1 MEQGEGAMLS
11 PRDQALRLIDY
22 LVAFEAIRNPPVRRT
37 ADHRLFRLDASALPA
52 HPAVTVHPSDDRWL
66 TVDFVDLPE
75 PPAVPEHVAALLV
88 EPSVGPDAEPLVV
101 PVAADATADQVEDW
115 EQLTQPARDWVA
127 AVWTPYRDDHRLASS
142 VKSLHRALFEQR
154 EVLAVDRETYE
165 LVWGFGQLTWTDQVS
180 GESVD
185 HPLLTVP
192 VEVDIDVRTQRVTV
206 RPAAG
211 PEVEMRMVN
220 GLDIFDPA
228 GYAAT
233 RQEIADSDLDPWT
246 DDEITDVLRRLVRA
260 VDDHGTV
267 RATASQR
274 SADEETDHTHAVV
287 HPGWTVFLRRRQ
299 PDSEGFL
306 HEMRELYRD
315 LPEVI
320 PPPLC
325 GILTS
330 QDPAVLAG
338 VPAADGE
345 TATTIDDELL
355 LLPLPANEQ
364 QERIL
369 RTSRRQAGVVV
380 QGPPGTGKSHTIAN
394 LISHFVAEGQRVLV
408 TAEKEQALKVLA
420 DKVPEDIRDLTVSV
434 LGADED
440 GRKRLGDSIRSIQT
454 QVGLVD
460 RRIADERIRTLTQ
473 TIDRLDREY
482 AEVSEQLRA
491 SRWAEFD
498 TLPGQWSAG
507 PALTPQ
513 VAAGWVHDHAD
524 LGYIPDPIAPGT
536 PCPLAD
542 AEFGELLAT
551 LRTIDPIDA
560 QQAVLDLPPVDELPT
575 SREFAELLAERST
588 LASAAARARAV
599 LPGPLHF
606 DADGADRARGLAAD
620 LDREAH
626 WRLSVDG
633 TWVARVVQQCSDPR
647 LDAEWADATTALAD
661 LRDQIFVLRKNVRA
675 HDVQLPPQPGAE
687 FEKDL
692 ADAAHRLRTT
702 GKLGFFARDA
712 KAAVEACRVDGQVP
726 STADQVQVCLDALA
740 VEQLR
745 HRLATRWRNQ
755 TADVDAPALSG
766 YPETS
771 VGPHLDVLAE
781 VRRTASRWADLTSR
795 AAALHLPVLPPEP
808 RALAAAA
815 TTVADVGALA
825 RTTEIDA
832 RLARLKDRLD
842 HGAARSGA
850 TTWSDLRGALDSGDV
865 DTWQAIIDRVRQL
878 TGLRPRIERRDA
890 LQAQLAAVAP
900 MWAAGMTQN
909 PATAGDPDDL
919 GAAWQW
925 RQLETWVRAV
935 ADRPAPAVLQA
946 LLEEV
951 TAERRRTVTELVTEK
966 AWRRLVDNLGHPQR
980 QALEE
985 YVQASKRFG
994 KTGGKHASR
1003 WIAEMRR
1010 AMGHATTAVPVWI
1023 MPTARAL
1030 LNFRPSAEPPFDV
1043 LIIDEASQIGMT
1055 ALPLLALA
1063 RRTIVVGDDQQT
1075 SPENVGLDREPV
1087 YRLMDDHLRD
1097 IPGYRTVFD
1106 PDKSLYD
1113 LALLRFSQPIMLT
1126 EHFRCLPQIIE
1137 FSNQLSYNGRIVP
1150 LRDRPPHPG
1159 WQPVRTVRVADGYRS
1174 GFVNRPEAEA
1184 VVALLRD
1191 LDGRPEYDGMSFGV
1205 ISLLNTQQSALI
1217 KELLYDGLGPATV
1230 ERRQI
1235 RVGEAA
1241 SFQGDERDVMVV
1253 STVIAVD
1260 PSKERT
1266 RYGAMTSEADK
1277 RRINVA
1283 ASRARDQLWV
1293 VTSVDPSVL
1302 SPGDYRAALIAHCS
1316 ASSADDDE
1324 RGDLL
1329 ARCESE
1335 FERRVVRKLLARGYT
1350 DVTVQHRV
1358 GQYRLDIVVSGP
1370 DARLAIE
1377 CDGDRWHSEA
1387 EWDRDRAR
1395 QQVLERAGWTFERI
1409 RGSAFYRD
1417 PDVAMEPVWERLT
1430 GLGIHVGRRRP
1441 PTTAAGSPSHPP
1453 QGALDGQVVTASSDA
1468 QR

>member
-1 MEQGEGAMLS
+1 MEQGEGAMPS
-11 PRDQALRLIDY
+11 PREQALRLIDY
-22 LVAFEAIRNPPVRRT
+22 LVAFEAVRNPPVRRT
-37 ADHRLFRLDASALPA
+37 ADHRLFRLDVDALPA
-52 HPAVTVHPSDDRWL
+52 HPAVTVHAHDSAWL

-75 PPAVPEHVAALLV
+75 APAVPAAVAETLV
-88 EPSVGPDAEPLVV
+88 DTAITPDIEPAIVPVGPDATPEER
-101 PVAADATADQVEDW
+101 QRW
-115 EQLTQPARDWVA
+115 EQRTAPAREWVA
-127 AVWTPYRDDHRLASS
+127 TQWQPFSEAHQVASAVKT
-142 VKSLHRALFEQR
+142 LHRALFDQR
-154 EVLAVDRETYE
+154 EILAVDRETYE
-165 LVWGFGQLTWTDQVS
+165 LIWGFGRLRWTDPTTS
-180 GESVD
+180 ETAD

-206 RPAAG
+206 RPAG
-211 PEVEMRMVN
+211 GLEVEMRMVN
-220 GLDIFDPA
+220 GLDLHDPA

-233 RQEIADSDLDPWT
+233 RQEVADSELDPWEDGT
-246 DDEITDVLRRLVRA
+246 EGDDIAGIYRRLVRS

-267 RATASQR
+267 RDPA
-274 SADEETDHTHAVV
+274 AVRPPAEDRPTGSRAMV
-287 HPGWTVFLRRRQ
+287 VPTWTVFLRRRQ

-306 HEMRELYRD
+306 HDMRELYRE
-315 LPEVI
+315 LPETI
-320 PPPLC
+320 PPPLR

-330 QDPAVLAG
+330 EDPAALTPTG
-338 VPAADGE
+338 DGLE
-345 TATTIDDELL
+345 RDGDGSVDDDLL

-454 QVGLVD
+454 KVGLVD
-460 RRIADERIRTLTQ
+460 RRIADERIRTLTEN
-473 TIDRLDREY
+473 IDRLDREY
-482 AEVSEQLRA
+482 AEVSGQLRA

-498 TLPGQWSAG
+498 TLEGPWSVGATV
-507 PALTPQ
+507 TPQ
-513 VAAGWVHDHAD
+513 TAAGWLLENAR
-524 LGYIPDPIAPGT
+524 LGYVPDLVDPGT
-536 PCPLAD
+536 ACPLAD
-542 AEFGELLAT
+542 VEFGELLAA
-551 LRTIDPIDA
+551 LHTIDPRHA
-560 QQAVLDLPPVDELPT
+560 QQAMLEQPPVDDLP
-575 SREFAELLAERST
+575 SAHDLAALLEERASSVAAAER
-588 LASAAARARAV
+588 ARL
-599 LPGPLHF
+599 LPSPPTTF
-606 DADGADRARGLAAD
+606 TADTVDRARLLAAD
-620 LDREAH
+620 LDREAQ
-626 WRLSVDG
+626 WRASVGG

-647 LDAEWADATTALAD
+647 LDAEWADATAALAE
-661 LRDQIFVLRKNVRA
+661 LRDQVFVLRKTVRA
-675 HDVQLPPQPGAE
+675 HDVQLPPQPGPE
-687 FEKDL
+687 FEKLL

-712 KAAVEACRVDGQVP
+712 KAAVESCRVDGQVP
-726 STADQVQVCLDALA
+726 LTAETVQVCLDTLA

-745 HRLATRWRNQ
+745 HRLASRWRNQ

-766 YPETS
+766 YPETA
-771 VGPHLDVLAE
+771 VGPYLDTLAE
-781 VRRTASRWADLTSR
+781 VRRTATRWADLTSR
-795 AAALHLPVLPPEP
+795 TAALGLPVLPPEP
-808 RALAAAA
+808 QALAGAAAA
-815 TTVADVGALA
+815 VLDLAALA
-825 RTTEIDA
+825 RTVEIDRSLEHLR
-832 RLARLKDRLD
+832 RLLE
-842 HGAARSGA
+842 HGAATTGAGSWTDLLAALHRGDIEAWGA
-850 TTWSDLRGALDSGDV
+850 TVA
-865 DTWQAIIDRVRQL
+865 QVRRL
-878 TGLRPRIERRDA
+878 VELRPRIERQTA
-890 LQAQLAAVAP
+890 LAGRLAAVTP
-900 MWAAGMTQN
+900 LWVAAMTQD
-909 PATAGDPDDL
+909 PEKAGAPEDL
-919 GAAWQW
+919 AAAWQW
-925 RQLETWVRAV
+925 RQWETWVRAI
-935 ADRPAPAVLQA
+935 AARPSPAVLQA
-946 LLEEV
+946 QLEEIS
-951 TAERRRTVTELVTEK
+951 AERRRTVTELVTEK

-1010 AMGHATTAVPVWI
+1010 AMTNATSAVPVWI

-1030 LNFRPSAEPPFDV
+1030 LNFRPTAEPPFDV

-1063 RRTIVVGDDQQT
+1063 KRTIVVGDDQQT

-1159 WQPVRTVRVADGYRS
+1159 WRPLRTVHVPDGYRT

-1184 VVALLRD
+1184 VVSLLRD
-1191 LDGRPEYDGMSFGV
+1191 LDGRPEYEGMTFGV
-1205 ISLLNTQQSALI
+1205 ISLLSTQQSALI
-1217 KELLYDGLGPATV
+1217 RELLYDGLGPAVV
-1230 ERRQI
+1230 ENRQI

-1241 SFQGDERDVMVV
+1241 SFQGDERDVMVI
-1253 STVIAVD
+1253 STVVAVD

-1302 SPGDYRAALIAHCS
+1302 SSGDYRAALLAHCAAS
-1316 ASSADDDE
+1316 AVDEEE

-1329 ARCESE
+1329 QRCESE
-1335 FERRVVRKLLARGYT
+1335 FERRVVRKLLGRGYT

-1417 PDVAMEPVWERLT
+1417 PDLAMEPVWERLD
-1430 GLGIHVGRRRP
+1430 GLGIRVGERRESVSA
-1441 PTTAAGSPSHPP
+1441 T
-1453 QGALDGQVVTASSDA
+1453 V
-1468 QR
+1468 

>member
-37 ADHRLFRLDASALPA
+37 ADHRLFRIDAAALPT
-52 HPAVTVHPSDDRWL
+52 HPAVTVHPGEDRWL

-75 PPAVPEHVAALLV
+75 PPAVPDEIAALLM
-88 EPSVGPDAEPLVV
+88 EPSVRPDTEPSII
-101 PVAADATADQVEDW
+101 PAAADATVEQVAAW
-115 EQLTQPARDWVA
+115 EQLTRPARDWVSG
-127 AVWTPYRDDHRLASS
+127 VWALYRDDHRNAAA

-165 LVWGFGQLTWTDQVS
+165 LVWGFGRLTWTDPAS
-180 GESVD
+180 GETVD

-206 RPAAG
+206 RPAGG
-211 PEVEMRMVN
+211 PEIEMRMIN
-220 GLDIFDPA
+220 GLDVHDPA

-233 RQEIADSDLDPWT
+233 RQEIADSDLDPWVS
-246 DDEITDVLRRLVRA
+246 DEIADVLRRLVRA

-267 RATASQR
+267 RTVDTQP
-274 SADEETDHTHAVV
+274 SADDGRGTARAVV
-287 HPGWTVFLRRRQ
+287 HPGWTLFLRRRQ

-320 PPPLC
+320 PPPLR

-330 QDPAVLAG
+330 EDPATLAG
-338 VPAADGE
+338 VPASDGE
-345 TATTIDDELL
+345 TSTTIDDELL

-440 GRKRLGDSIRSIQT
+440 GRKRLGDAIRSIQT
-454 QVGLVD
+454 KVGLVD
-460 RRIADERIRTLTQ
+460 RRVADERIRTLTE

-507 PALTPQ
+507 SAVTPQ
-513 VAAGWVHDHAD
+513 IAAGWVHDHAD
-524 LGYIPDPIAPGT
+524 LGYIPDPITPGT
-536 PCPLAD
+536 ACPLTD

-551 LRTIDPIDA
+551 LRTIDPADA
-560 QQAVLDLPPVDELPT
+560 RQAVLDLPPVDGLP
-575 SREFAELLAERST
+575 SGHDLAGLLSERT
-588 LASAAARARAV
+588 ALAPAVARARTV
-599 LPGPLHF
+599 LPGPLPVEP
-606 DADGADRARGLAAD
+606 DTADRARTLAAD

-626 WRLSVDG
+626 WRQSVDG

-647 LDAEWADATTALAD
+647 LDAEWADATAALAD
-661 LRDQIFVLRKNVRA
+661 LRDQVFTLRKNVRA

-692 ADAAHRLRTT
+692 ADAAHRMRTT

-712 KAAVEACRVDGQVP
+712 KAAVESCRVDGQVP
-726 STADQVQVCLDALA
+726 TTADAIQVCLDSLT

-771 VGPHLDVLAE
+771 VGPHLDTLAE
-781 VRRTASRWADLTSR
+781 VRRTAGRWADLTSR
-795 AAALHLPVLPPEP
+795 AAALQLPALPPEP

-815 TTVADVGALA
+815 STVADVAAVA
-825 RTTEIDA
+825 RTAEIDSILGQL
-832 RLARLKDRLD
+832 RCQLD
-842 HGAARSGA
+842 QGAAASTA
-850 TTWSDLRGALDSGDV
+850 TSWSDLRDALDREDTEAWQSG
-865 DTWQAIIDRVRQL
+865 IDRVRRL
-878 TGLRPRIERRDA
+878 TEMRPSIDRRDA
-890 LQAQLAAVAP
+890 LLAELAAVAP
-900 MWAAGMTQN
+900 VWATEMTQDHSAAGE
-909 PATAGDPDDL
+909 PEDL

-925 RQLETWVRAV
+925 RHLETWVRAV

-946 LLEEV
+946 LLDEV

-1010 AMGHATTAVPVWI
+1010 AMGNATTAVPVWI

-1159 WQPVRTVRVADGYRS
+1159 WQPVRTVRVPDGYRS

-1205 ISLLNTQQSALI
+1205 ISLLSTQQSALI
-1217 KELLYDGLGPATV
+1217 KELLYDGLGPAAV

-1316 ASSADDDE
+1316 ATAADDDE

-1417 PDVAMEPVWERLT
+1417 PDLAMEPVWERLE
-1430 GLGIHVGRRRP
+1430 GLGIRIGERRQPVLAGLRSEEAS
-1441 PTTAAGSPSHPP
+1441 AAS
-1453 QGALDGQVVTASSDA
+1453 
-1468 QR
+1468 